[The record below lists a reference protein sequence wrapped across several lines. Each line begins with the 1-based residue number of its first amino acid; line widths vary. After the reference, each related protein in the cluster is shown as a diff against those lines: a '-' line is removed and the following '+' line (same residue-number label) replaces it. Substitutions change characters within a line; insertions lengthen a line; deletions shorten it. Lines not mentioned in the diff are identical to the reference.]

1 MDMSTMTMA
10 MGTAMSDMPTATS
23 ASTPMSTSMDS
34 MDMSHSSSMMPAS
47 DMAMVF
53 FRAITTPLFSSAWVP
68 SSDGTYAGTCI
79 FLIAF
84 AVIHQILNAVQRTIF
99 STPDAVVLPRDSFNP
114 NMSLAERLREQLAN
128 HPFRMATETSRAL
141 FQVVT
146 SGIGYLLM
154 IAVMTMNVGYFLSV
168 LGGIF
173 LGTLIAG
180 RFGSDGASGH

>member
-1 MDMSTMTMA
+1 MDMSTMTME
-10 MGTAMSDMPTATS
+10 MGTAMSEMPTATS
-23 ASTPMSTSMDS
+23 ASSSMSTSMGS
-34 MDMSHSSSMMPAS
+34 MDMSDSPMMPAS

-53 FRAITTPLFSSAWVP
+53 FRAVTTPLFSSAWAP

-79 FLIAF
+79 FLIVF
-84 AVIHQILNAVQRTIF
+84 AVIYQILNAVKRTLF
-99 STPDAVVLPRDSFNP
+99 SSPDAVVLPRDSYSP
-114 NMSLAERLREQLAN
+114 NMSAAGRLREQLAT

-146 SGIGYLLM
+146 SGMGYLLM

-180 RFGSDGASGH
+180 RFGSDAASGH